1 MKMSRGQ
8 NIFRRPLVNSLYN
21 GLERV
26 SFLGPKI
33 WDMVP
38 KNIKTLEFLNSFKK
52 EIWKWKSDDWPSRLY
67 RTYIQSVNSLIF
79 LRNGHVNK
87 FNISDYLF
95 Y

>member
-52 EIWKWKSDDWPSRLY
+52 EI
-67 RTYIQSVNSLIF
+67 
-79 LRNGHVNK
+79 
-87 FNISDYLF
+87 
-95 Y
+95 